1 MSGDILFLAHR
12 TPYPPDRGDKIRS
25 WNVLKALSRLAP
37 VHVVAL
43 CTDLDE
49 QQYKSVLE
57 GVAASV
63 TLVPHDGGKLAAVA
77 SALVSGGSAS
87 VKACASTALA
97 RRVDE
102 LIASGRIGSIYAFS
116 GQMAQYV
123 PDMLGGIRFL
133 MDFVDMDSAKFKAW
147 GEGRGL
153 SAMANRF
160 EARRLFAFER
170 AVANRAD
177 LSLFVSEAEAALFR
191 AATGLGADRVLSL
204 ENGIDLERYHP
215 AHSAPALAGEGPHIV
230 FTGQM
235 DYAPN
240 VEAAIHYA
248 RNVLPRVRAVLG
260 QAQFWIVGRAPV
272 PAVQELATL
281 PGVTVTGTVPDP
293 RDHIAAADMIVAP
306 LMLAR
311 GIQNKVLEAMA
322 MGKAVLASTPAA
334 EGIDAMPGRD
344 LEIAD
349 GAEDQAQAS
358 LALLADAPRRSSL
371 GQAARARME
380 ARYGWAATLA
390 PLPDLFGM
398 AGKGRAAA

>member
-43 CTDLDE
+43 CTDPDE
-49 QQYKSVLE
+49 QQYRSVLE

-235 DYAPN
+235 DYAPP
-240 VEAAIHYA
+240 VEATPPQAH
-248 RNVLPRVRAVLG
+248 NPVPRVRG
-260 QAQFWIVGRAPV
+260 RPWRPQF
-272 PAVQELATL
+272 L
-281 PGVTVTGTVPDP
+281 
-293 RDHIAAADMIVAP
+293 
-306 LMLAR
+306 
-311 GIQNKVLEAMA
+311 
-322 MGKAVLASTPAA
+322 
-334 EGIDAMPGRD
+334 
-344 LEIAD
+344 
-349 GAEDQAQAS
+349 
-358 LALLADAPRRSSL
+358 
-371 GQAARARME
+371 
-380 ARYGWAATLA
+380 
-390 PLPDLFGM
+390 
-398 AGKGRAAA
+398 